1 VIQVAL
7 RGLAGRKLRA
17 LLTAIA
23 IVLGVAMVCGTF
35 VLTDTITQ
43 SFDRIFTTVYSGTD
57 AFVSGRSAVGKGDQQ
72 QVSPLP
78 FSEST
83 LEKVEAVPEVKAA
96 LGGVEYD
103 LTTIVDRNG
112 KPVTFGGAPNLGFS
126 IDPSVP
132 EFNSLT
138 LVAGAW
144 PKDGEVVLDE
154 HVEDKAGYKVG
165 DTVAIQADGPIEKL
179 RLSGTIRLAGAAG
192 IGGATMAGFTLPTA
206 QHLFKKEGQLDQ
218 IRVAGKPGVSPKALA
233 TALRQ
238 ALPKNV
244 TVRTGQQEA
253 DKQASDTAGFISFL
267 RTFLLIFG
275 GVALFVGAFVIANS
289 LSITIAQRTRE
300 FATLRTLGASRS
312 QIVLSIGVESLVVGV
327 LASLVG
333 LALGLGLAKGLSALF
348 DKIGFTLPKAGMVVE
363 TRTIVASL
371 LVGIVVTLL
380 ASLFPAL
387 RAIRVAPIAAVREG
401 AVLQPWLS
409 PLVRALVGAALG
421 AMGFALILFALFGHG
436 LSTKAVLFSLG
447 GGAVLV
453 FVGVALFA
461 GKIVRPLSAA
471 VHPIAVVAVMVL
483 SIIVWPLWSLP
494 WWLLRIGIYG
504 GKSVPARIGAFAG
517 GFVLNPFLGVVA
529 IIAAIRNALRPWDRD
544 PLEFPSVFPDMT
556 IDELAA
562 DNTRRNPQ
570 RTATTAAA
578 LMIGLALV
586 TLVSILA
593 SSVVGSFTGAVEKI
607 FVADYALTASNN
619 FTPIPTS
626 VADSLRD
633 VPGVKAVTSVR
644 AGEAGAYGKT
654 IQLTGVTEGAAQTMH
669 LDWKDGSDA
678 VYDTL
683 GKDGAFVDDG
693 YADDH
698 QLAVGSPITVLTPRY
713 QILHVTVRGI
723 FKPPSGGSPFGP
735 ITISSALFDSAMPSP
750 VDVFSLISMS
760 GGETD
765 ANTARLDAALKE
777 FPIAK
782 VQTKQEFIDNQ
793 TQGLSVVLNILF
805 VLLAF
810 SVVISF
816 FGIVNTLVLTVFERT
831 REIGMLRAIGMTRR
845 QTRRVIRHESVITSV
860 IGGVL
865 GIALGVVFGILLVS
879 RIKEIDLHFPLMQL
893 VVFGLAAVVVGIVAA
908 ILPARRAAKLKPL
921 EALQYE

>member
-1 VIQVAL
+1 VIHVAL
-7 RGLAGRKLRA
+7 RGLFGRKLRA

-23 IVLGVAMVCGTF
+23 IVLGVAMVTGTF

-43 SFDRIFTTVYSGTD
+43 SFDRIFTTVYRGTD
-57 AFVSGRSAVGKGDQQ
+57 AYVSGRSAIGKGNQQ

-78 FSEST
+78 FDQSM
-83 LEKVEAVPEVKAA
+83 LARVRRIPQVRAA

-103 LTTIVDRNG
+103 LTTIVNRKG

-126 IDPSVP
+126 VDPSVP
-132 EFNSLT
+132 QFNSLT
-138 LVAGAW
+138 LVAGRW
-144 PKDGEVVLDE
+144 PHDGEVVLDA
-154 HVEDKAGYKVG
+154 HVEKKAGYRIG
-165 DTVAIQADGPIEKL
+165 DMVAIQADGPIEKL
-179 RLSGTIRLAGAAG
+179 RLTGTITLAGAAG

-206 QHLFKKEGQLDQ
+206 QHLFQKEGKLDA
-218 IRVAGKPGVSPKALA
+218 IRVAAKPGVSPQQLVKALD
-233 TALRQ
+233 R
-238 ALPKNV
+238 ALPHTV
-244 TVRTGQQEA
+244 VVRTGAQEA
-253 DKQASDTAGFISFL
+253 AKQSSDTAGGISVL
-267 RTFLLIFG
+267 RTFLLVFG

-312 QIVLSIGVESLVVGV
+312 QIVGSIAVESLAVGV

-348 DKIGFTLPKAGMVVE
+348 DAIGFTLPKAGMVVAP
-363 TRTIVASL
+363 RTIVAALSI
-371 LVGIVVTLL
+371 GILVTLL

-409 PLVRALVGAALG
+409 PLVRAAVGAGLG
-421 AMGFALILFALFGHG
+421 LIGFGLIVLALFGHG

-453 FVGVALFA
+453 FIGVALFA
-461 GKIVRPLSAA
+461 AKIVRPLAVA
-471 VHPIAVVAVMVL
+471 VHPVAVAAVFLLSALFWPVL
-483 SIIVWPLWSLP
+483 AA
-494 WWLLRIGIYG
+494 WWLVRRA
-504 GKSVPARIGAFAG
+504 VTARTHGD
-517 GFVLNPFLGVVA
+517 
-529 IIAAIRNALRPWDRD
+529 RP
-544 PLEFPSVFPDMT
+544 EFPTPFPDMT
-556 IDELAA
+556 VSNLAA

-570 RTATTAAA
+570 RTATTAAS

-586 TLVSILA
+586 TLVAILA
-593 SSVVGSFTGAVEKI
+593 ASVVGSFTGAVKKI

-619 FTPIPTS
+619 FTPIPTA
-626 VADSLRD
+626 VADALRT
-633 VPGVKAVTSVR
+633 VPGVEAVTSVR
-644 AGEAGAYGKT
+644 AGEAGAFGKT
-654 IQLTGVTEGAAQTMH
+654 IQLTGVTAGAARTMH
-669 LDWKDGSDA
+669 IDWKDGSNA
-678 VYDTL
+678 VYGQL
-683 GKDGAFVDDG
+683 GLDGAFVDDG
-693 YADDH
+693 YAKSH
-698 QLAVGSPITVLTPRY
+698 HLQVGSRVTLLTPNFKV
-713 QILHVTVRGI
+713 LHVTVRGI

-735 ITISSALFDSAMPSP
+735 VTISSALFDASEPDP
-750 VDVFSLISMS
+750 TDVFSLVSMR
-760 GGETD
+760 GGRT
-765 ANTARLDAALKE
+765 AGNTARLTAALRP
-777 FPIAK
+777 FAIAK

-793 TQGLSVVLNILF
+793 TSGLRVVLNILF

-865 GIALGVVFGILLVS
+865 GIVLGIVFGVLLVS
-879 RIKEIDLHFPLMQL
+879 RIKEISLHFPIGQL
-893 VVFGLAAVVVGIVAA
+893 IVFAVAAVVVGIVAA
-908 ILPARRAAKLKPL
+908 ILPARRAAKLDPL